1 MALFGPPTDPNYDK
15 EESFSPPTW
24 WARPQLHK
32 LFSLILRLSRLVS
45 HFPPVTDIIEFPVGI
60 RQSRVHSLSPAGCCD
75 DRWPA
80 AAGLAVWV
88 GPSPSLS
95 VNQPFSSS
103 PLKTSDI
110 SPLELNWERECRSPA
125 GESGIGIWQE
135 AMRPLTEAT
144 GERDRGGD
152 LSKMAQIMATGE
164 APPELR
170 SVPSFLPPL
179 RSHSDGRMRHSIPV
193 RRPRPRPFS
202 FFLGFLRIL
211 PPSPTG
217 PLTPKGG
224 GTSAP
229 SPIVVTSEALT
240 GLTCECEPRRG

>member
-1 MALFGPPTDPNYDK
+1 M
-15 EESFSPPTW
+15 SV
-24 WARPQLHK
+24 AR
-32 LFSLILRLSRLVS
+32 
-45 HFPPVTDIIEFPVGI
+45 
-60 RQSRVHSLSPAGCCD
+60 
-75 DRWPA
+75 W
-80 AAGLAVWV
+80 
-88 GPSPSLS
+88 
-95 VNQPFSSS
+95 
-103 PLKTSDI
+103 
-110 SPLELNWERECRSPA
+110 
-125 GESGIGIWQE
+125 
-135 AMRPLTEAT
+135 
-144 GERDRGGD
+144 GERDWHLARGDAAIDGGD
-152 LSKMAQIMATGE
+152 RRERQRRGSLKMSQIMAPGD

-224 GTSAP
+224 GASAP

-240 GLTCECEPRRG
+240 GLTCRHSQFAVRLSEPPSLILTT

>member
-1 MALFGPPTDPNYDK
+1 MAG
-15 EESFSPPTW
+15 
-24 WARPQLHK
+24 RP
-32 LFSLILRLSRLVS
+32 
-45 HFPPVTDIIEFPVGI
+45 
-60 RQSRVHSLSPAGCCD
+60 
-75 DRWPA
+75 
-80 AAGLAVWV
+80 GLAVWV
-88 GPSPSLS
+88 GPLS

-152 LSKMAQIMATGE
+152 LSKMAQIMAAGD

-179 RSHSDGRMRHSIPV
+179 QSHSDGGMRHSIPV

-224 GTSAP
+224 TSAP

-240 GLTCECEPRRG
+240 GLTCGHSQSAVRLSEPPSLILAT